1 VRPAKCT
8 RLAAMPVPDRRF
20 PLLSRVA
27 APSDLHRMDEG
38 QLAALATEMR
48 EAIIDTVSQ
57 TGGHLGAS
65 LGTVELTIALH
76 AELDSPRDRIIW
88 DVGHQAYGHKL
99 LTGRLE
105 GFSTLRQHGGI
116 SGFLRRVES
125 EHDVMGAGHASTSI
139 SYATGLAEA
148 QRQGHREGHVVCVI
162 GDGALTGGMA
172 YEGLNQAGA
181 LGSPI
186 TVVLNDNGMSISENV
201 GALSKLFQRVRVDPT
216 LTRVREEIERGLA
229 RLPGASEI
237 GGHIRDATK
246 SLWFV
251 PGALFEALGFA
262 YLCPIDGHDIG
273 EVRKALRTTLDMD
286 RPVVVH
292 VKTVK
297 GRGYPPAEADGE
309 AMHGATPFVIESG
322 KAAKKSSGPPTYTE
336 VFGRALVAEAER
348 DPRIVGITAAMLKGT
363 GMQHMM
369 RRFPERTYDV
379 GIAEQHAVV
388 FACGLA
394 IAGYRPVCAIYS
406 TFLQRAFDPIV
417 HDVAIQELPVVFAID
432 RGGLVGDDGPT
443 HHGVF
448 DLAYLRAIP
457 GFTIMAPM
465 DEAELVDMLHCA
477 LRIEGPVAF
486 RYPRGAGLGI
496 ELPERPRPVE
506 IGKAQVIESGE
517 AIALVG
523 YGHGAVVARE
533 AADIVADAV
542 GARPTVVNARFCK
555 PIDGALMRQLAERH
569 ELLVTIEDHAQL
581 AGFGG
586 AVLEALDDAPTR
598 VLRVGVPD
606 RFIDHGRRDL
616 LLDDAGLTPQHVAA
630 RAVRALR
637 GPSRMLVAE
646 G

>member
-1 VRPAKCT
+1 
-8 RLAAMPVPDRRF
+8 MPDTPTRF
-20 PLLSRVA
+20 PLISGLT
-27 APSDLHRMDEG
+27 APKDIRAMSDADREA
-38 QLAALATEMR
+38 LAAEMR

-76 AELDSPRDRIIW
+76 AELESPRDRIVW

-99 LTGRLE
+99 LTGRLG
-105 GFSTLRQHGGI
+105 GFGTLRQHGGI
-116 SGFLRRVES
+116 SGFLRREES

-148 QRQGHREGHVVCVI
+148 ERHARQGSRAVCVI

-186 TVVLNDNGMSISENV
+186 TVILNDNGMSISENV
-201 GALSKLFQRVRVDPT
+201 GALSKLFQRARVDPT
-216 LTRVREEIERGLA
+216 LTRVREELERGLA
-229 RLPGASEI
+229 RLPGATEI

-246 SLWFV
+246 ALWFV

-262 YLCPIDGHDIG
+262 YIGPIDGHDIEG
-273 EVRKALRTTLDMD
+273 VRRALRTTLEMN
-286 RPVVVH
+286 RPVVLH

-297 GRGYPPAEADGE
+297 GRGYAPAEADGE

-322 KAAKKSSGPPTYTE
+322 KAAGKKAPGPPNYTE
-336 VFGRALVAEAER
+336 VFGHALVAEAER
-348 DPRIVGITAAMLKGT
+348 DPRVVGITAAMLKGT

-369 RRFPERTYDV
+369 NRFPERTYDV

-394 IAGYRPVCAIYS
+394 IAGYKPVCAIYS

-417 HDVAIQELPVVFAID
+417 HDAAIQGLPVVFAID

-457 GFTIMAPM
+457 GMTVMAPM
-465 DEAELVDMLHCA
+465 DERELVDMLHTA
-477 LRIEGPVAF
+477 LRLDGPVAL
-486 RYPRGAGLGI
+486 RYPRGAGTGVAV
-496 ELPERPRPVE
+496 PERPEPVE
-506 IGKAQVIESGE
+506 VGRGVVLESGE
-517 AIALVG
+517 RVALVG
-523 YGHGAVVARE
+523 YGFGATLAVE
-533 AADIVADAV
+533 AADLLADAIGV
-542 GARPTVVNARFCK
+542 RPTVVNARFCK
-555 PIDGALMRQLAERH
+555 PVDATLMRQLAERH
-569 ELLVTIEDHAQL
+569 ELLVTIEDHATL
-581 AGFGG
+581 AGFGT
-586 AVLEALDDAPTR
+586 AVLETLDDAPVR
-598 VLRVGVPD
+598 VLRLGIPD
-606 RFIDHGRRDL
+606 RFIDHGKREV
-616 LLDDAGLTPQHVAA
+616 LLDEVGLTATQVAA
-630 RAVRALR
+630 RAVRAL
-637 GPSRMLVAE
+637 GAPSRMLVAE
-646 G
+646 S

>member
-1 VRPAKCT
+1 MADTET
-8 RLAAMPVPDRRF
+8 RFPILSGLEQPDDLAEFSDEELADLAA
-20 PLLSRVA
+20 
-27 APSDLHRMDEG
+27 
-38 QLAALATEMR
+38 EMR
-48 EAIIDTVSQ
+48 EAIIDTVSR

-65 LGTVELTIALH
+65 LGTVELTVALH
-76 AELDSPRDRIIW
+76 AELSSPRDRIVW

-99 LTGRLE
+99 LTGRLD
-105 GFSTLRQHGGI
+105 GFGTLRQYGGI

-139 SYATGLAEA
+139 SYATGLAEGL
-148 QRQGHREGHVVCVI
+148 RHSRREGRVVAVI

-216 LTRVREEIERGLA
+216 LTRVREELERGLA
-229 RLPGASEI
+229 FLPGATDL
-237 GGHIRDATK
+237 GGKVRDATK

-262 YLCPIDGHDIG
+262 YLGPIDGHDIEG
-273 EVRKALRTTLDMD
+273 VRRALRTTLEMD
-286 RPVVVH
+286 RPALVH

-297 GRGYPPAEADGE
+297 GRGYPPAEVDGE

-322 KAAKKSSGPPTYTE
+322 KAASKKSSGPPNYTE
-336 VFGRALVAEAER
+336 VFGHALVAEAER
-348 DPRIVGITAAMLKGT
+348 DPRVVGITAAMLKGT

-369 RRFPERTYDV
+369 ARFPERTYDV

-394 IAGYRPVCAIYS
+394 INGFRPVCAIYS

-417 HDVAIQELPVVFAID
+417 HDVAIQDLPVVFAID

-443 HHGVF
+443 HHGAF
-448 DLAYLRAIP
+448 DLAYLRSIP
-457 GFTIMAPM
+457 GLTIMAPM
-465 DEAELVDMLHCA
+465 DEAELVDMLHTA
-477 LRIEGPVAF
+477 LRIDGPVAL
-486 RYPRGAGLGI
+486 RYPRGAGLGTAI
-496 ELPERPRPVE
+496 PERPEPVE
-506 IGKAQVIESGE
+506 IGRGVVLEAGE
-517 AIALVG
+517 GVALVG
-523 YGHGAVVARE
+523 YGFGASLARG
-533 AADIVADAV
+533 AADLVAEGL

-555 PIDGALMRQLAERH
+555 PIDATLIRQLADRH
-569 ELLVTIEDHAQL
+569 ELLVTIEDHAQM
-581 AGFGG
+581 AGFGS
-586 AVLEALDDAPTR
+586 AVLEVLDDNPVR
-598 VLRVGVPD
+598 VLRLGLPD
-606 RFIDHGRRDL
+606 RFVDHGKREL
-616 LLDDAGLTPQHVAA
+616 LLDDVGLTPERVAA
-630 RAVRALR
+630 RTIRALR
-637 GPSRMLVAE
+637 EPSRMLIAE

>member
-1 VRPAKCT
+1 MSVSK
-8 RLAAMPVPDRRF
+8 RF
-20 PLLSRVA
+20 PLLSGLQ
-27 APSDLHRMDEG
+27 APAQLHDMDDA
-38 QLAALATEMR
+38 QLEALGEEMR

-76 AELDSPRDRIIW
+76 AELESPRDRIVW

-99 LTGRLE
+99 LTGRLD
-105 GFSTLRQHGGI
+105 GFPTLRQHGGI

-148 QRQGHREGHVVCVI
+148 QRHGHREGHVVCVI

-229 RLPGASEI
+229 KLPGASEI

-262 YLCPIDGHDIG
+262 YLGPIDGHDIG
-273 EVRKALRTTLDMD
+273 AVRKALRATLEMD

-322 KAAKKSSGPPTYTE
+322 KAAKKSAGPPAYTE
-336 VFGRALVAEAER
+336 VFGRALVSEAER

-369 RRFPERTYDV
+369 ARFPERTYDV

-417 HDVAIQELPVVFAID
+417 HDVAIQELPVIFAID

-457 GFTIMAPM
+457 GITIMAPM
-465 DEAELVDMLHCA
+465 DEAELVNMLHTA
-477 LRIEGPVAF
+477 LRADGPVAF
-486 RYPRGAGLGI
+486 RYPRGAGLGV
-496 ELPERPRPVE
+496 ELPDRPEPIEV
-506 IGKAQVIESGE
+506 GKAQVIESG
-517 AIALVG
+517 AGVALVG
-523 YGHGAVVARE
+523 YGYGAALARQ
-533 AADIVADAV
+533 AADMVAEGI

-555 PIDGALMRQLAERH
+555 PIDASLMRQLADRH
-569 ELLVTIEDHAQL
+569 ELLVTIEDHSQL
-581 AGFGG
+581 AGFGS

-598 VLRVGVPD
+598 VLRLGTPD
-606 RFIDHGRRDL
+606 RFVDHGKRERL
-616 LLDDAGLTPQHVAA
+616 LEEVGLSPEQVAA
-630 RAVRALR
+630 RVVRALH

-646 G
+646 GG